1 MRSAI
6 KKLGLRK
13 CGSWGKATKPV
24 LKRIANKAS
33 RRDNVLVLGKAMTTI
48 KLEEDGPFLVHAFS
62 WPGGRR

>member
-6 KKLGLRK
+6 KKLGRRK

-24 LKRIANKAS
+24 LKRMANKAS
-33 RRDNVLVLGKAMTTI
+33 RRDDVLVLGKAMTTI
-48 KLEEDGPFLVHAFS
+48 DIGEKGPFLVHPFS

>member
-33 RRDNVLVLGKAMTTI
+33 RRDDVLVLGEAMTRI
-48 KLEEDGPFLVHAFS
+48 SLREEGPFLVHPFS

>member
-6 KKLGLRK
+6 KKLGRRK

-24 LKRIANKAS
+24 LKRMANKAS
-33 RRDNVLVLGKAMTTI
+33 RRDDVLVLGKGMTRIQLT
-48 KLEEDGPFLVHAFS
+48 EPGPFLVHAFS